1 MDYLWPLPMNVAEAS
16 LNGTLR
22 TILVLVVVWWVLRL
36 VLRYQNSRNAP
47 PAQRT
52 NEPQRP
58 QGEVRIERPGE
69 DGRSGG
75 PSSGNIV
82 DADFEEIK

>member
-1 MDYLWPLPMNVAEAS
+1 MNVAEAS

>member
-1 MDYLWPLPMNVAEAS
+1 MNVAEAS

-36 VLRYQNSRNAP
+36 VLRYQNSRNTP

-75 PSSGNIV
+75 ASSGNIV